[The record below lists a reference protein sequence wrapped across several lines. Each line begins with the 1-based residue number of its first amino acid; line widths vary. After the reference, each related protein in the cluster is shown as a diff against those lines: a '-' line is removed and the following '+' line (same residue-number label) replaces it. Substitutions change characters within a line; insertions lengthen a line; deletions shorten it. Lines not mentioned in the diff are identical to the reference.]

1 MIRMLIKQNHQKE
14 YLVLF
19 GCLLFLLTA
28 CQDDKLDIPD
38 TSRKITI
45 NGLITTDKLLN
56 VRISKSAYLTD
67 ESSSEQVS
75 LYSIDNA
82 QVLIYQNNNV
92 IDSLYFNEPLFDF
105 SFYDNLYQNGNYVSK
120 YIFPITGKEYKVIAK
135 VPGMPEAS
143 SITTIPDLV
152 RIERV
157 DTSRIIVAEQNP
169 SNVRLI
175 CNIEFID
182 PANETNY
189 YLFNIYKNYKESGSM
204 NSDNMG
210 FLCNDPIVEE
220 KLIGHTGSALSGD
233 PIRGIAFTDKIINGQ
248 ISDLTVTISC
258 TDIGLP
264 FWIDDPN
271 YNGDGNHRKV
281 IYFRLYSI
289 TEEYFKYIQT
299 LNKYNK
305 DYDNPLAKPEL
316 VYSNVTGGYGIF
328 AGAAVSSDSI
338 VFTY

>member
-1 MIRMLIKQNHQKE
+1 MKQLI
-14 YLVLF
+14 LF
-19 GCLLFLLTA
+19 CLFLILFISCAKDNIT
-28 CQDDKLDIPD
+28 IPD
-38 TSRKITI
+38 TGRKITI

-56 VRISKSAYLTD
+56 ISISKSAYLTD

-92 IDSLYFNEPLFDF
+92 IDSLYFNEPSFDI
-105 SFYDNLYQNGNYVSK
+105 SFYLNLYQYGNYVSK
-120 YIFPITGKEYKVIAK
+120 YLFPIMGKEYKVIAK
-135 VPGMPEAS
+135 VTGMPEAS

-152 RIERV
+152 KIEHV
-157 DTSRIIVAEQNP
+157 DTSRIIVANQFSKTN
-169 SNVRLI
+169 LCLK
-175 CNIEFID
+175 CNIEFTD

-220 KLIGHTGSALSGD
+220 KLIGHEGNALSGD

-248 ISDLTVTISC
+248 KSDLTVTISC

-271 YNGDGNHRKV
+271 YNADGNHRKI

-305 DYDNPLAKPEL
+305 DYDNPLADPVL

-328 AGAAVSSDSI
+328 AGAAVSGDSI

>member
-1 MIRMLIKQNHQKE
+1 MLIKQYHQKE

-19 GCLLFLLTA
+19 GFLLILLTA

-38 TSRKITI
+38 TGRKITI

-92 IDSLYFNEPLFDF
+92 IDSLYFNEPWFDI

-120 YIFPITGKEYKVIAK
+120 YLFPITGKEYKVIAK

-152 RIERV
+152 RIERL
-157 DTSRIIVAEQNP
+157 DTSRIIVANQFSKTN
-169 SNVRLI
+169 LCLK
-175 CNIEFID
+175 CNIEFTD

-189 YLFNIYKNYKESGSM
+189 YLFNIYKNYKEFGSM

-220 KLIGHTGSALSGD
+220 KLIGHIGSALSGD
-233 PIRGIAFTDKIINGQ
+233 PIRGIAYTDKLINGQ
-248 ISDLTVTISC
+248 KSDLTVTISC

-328 AGAAVSSDSI
+328 AGAEVSSDSI